1 MMSGTIAA
9 LTPHG
14 SNPLKNPE
22 LREHYGRLSVRLQ
35 DPYFRMM
42 IIHMGVGDWLEV
54 LEEDVIPFRER
65 LAIAFQFLDDRTL
78 KSYLQ
83 RIARDASQTGNIDA
97 IIVTGL
103 TKQGLDV
110 LQAYVDRTGDVQTV
124 AIMGSYVSPVKFQD
138 RRVDKWLNTYRDMLD
153 GFRLHAERV
162 GLDIE
167 RGQLVLDALQNG
179 EGMTLSKDLVPPQIL
194 IRCHYCNKPVNTT
207 EISGVGPNKSRVRRM
222 VSFAVPERYTH
233 QQFVANDLPKLLKVS
248 PQVLSLPDDPCDHRR
263 RDKRAGPWLW

>member
-1 MMSGTIAA
+1 MSGTIAA
-9 LTPHG
+9 LTPHT
-14 SNPLKNPE
+14 SSPLKNPE
-22 LREHYGRLSVRLQ
+22 LREHYSRLSVRLQ

-65 LAIAFQFLDDRTL
+65 LAIAFQFLDDRSL

-83 RIARDASQTGNIDA
+83 RITADASQTGNIDA

-103 TKQGLDV
+103 TKQGLDI

-124 AIMGSYVSPVKFQD
+124 AIMGSYVCPVKFHD
-138 RRVDKWLNTYRDMLD
+138 RRVERWLNAYREMLD
-153 GFRLHAERV
+153 GFRLHPERV
-162 GLDIE
+162 GFDIE

-179 EGMTLSKDLVPPQIL
+179 ESLSLSRELVPPQIL

-207 EISGVGPNKSRVRRM
+207 EITGVGPNKARVRPI
-222 VSFAVPERYTH
+222 F
-233 QQFVANDLPKLLKVS
+233 
-248 PQVLSLPDDPCDHRR
+248 LSLERVQHADRCCSRLRVLTVPDLCPNVPS
-263 RDKRAGPWLW
+263 A